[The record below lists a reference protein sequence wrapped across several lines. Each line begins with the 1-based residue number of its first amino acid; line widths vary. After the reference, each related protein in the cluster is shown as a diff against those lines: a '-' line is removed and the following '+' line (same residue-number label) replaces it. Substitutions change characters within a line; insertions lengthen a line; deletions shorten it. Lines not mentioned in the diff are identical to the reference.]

1 MMKDYYKISFTGD
14 IMCELSLQNASK
26 RGEIYDFEFV
36 FCGVKDKLAESDIVV
51 GNLETVFAGEKAGYT
66 HEVYSFNTPD
76 SFVYAMKD
84 AGINYVSTANNHCL
98 DRGIDGLIRTLKLL
112 DKYGIKHFGTY
123 RSKEE
128 RTPYELLEIGG
139 KKIALIAY
147 TYGTNVVENGIVF
160 KEDEEF
166 YVNVLKSQEREWLK
180 FKKTLNTPGFRS
192 KLSRYIR
199 KVTTLEQRMRIKK
212 KLGILKNTAKSDDLL
227 EGDIY
232 PRYLEYLKSDV
243 EQAKHDADYVFV
255 CLHSGG
261 LFNFE
266 VGAYTE
272 HIVNLIVSAGAD
284 VIVGNHPH
292 VVQKFV
298 DKGCL
303 VAYSLGNFSI
313 SPSSLYLVRENL
325 PEYSVLL
332 HFYFDK
338 GKMSLCKVAFSILKI
353 VESKNGSLCVY
364 PVNVLYDKGIID
376 SEREMLTRD
385 CTKIYNI
392 FTGKQ
397 EAVIDILDEYV
408 CFEKN
413 ESIL

>member
-1 MMKDYYKISFTGD
+1 
-14 IMCELSLQNASK
+14 MCELPLLKASK
-26 RGEIYDFEFV
+26 HGKMYDFEFV
-36 FCGVKDKLAESDIVV
+36 FRGVKDKLSESDIVI
-51 GNLETVFAGEKAGYT
+51 GNLETVLAGEKAGYT
-66 HEVYSFNTPD
+66 HDMYSFNTPD
-76 SFVYAMKD
+76 SFVCAMKR

-98 DRGIDGLIRTLKLL
+98 DRGIDGLVRTLELL
-112 DKYGIKHFGTY
+112 DKCGIKHFGTY
-123 RSKEE
+123 KNKEQ
-128 RTPYELLEIGG
+128 RIPYELLEIDD

-166 YVNVLKSQEREWLK
+166 YVNILKSQRREWLK
-180 FKKTLNTPGFRS
+180 FEKTLNTPGIRS

-212 KLGILKNTAKSDDLL
+212 RLGMLKNTPKSDDLI
-227 EGDIY
+227 EDDIY
-232 PRYLEYLKSDV
+232 PKYLERLKADV
-243 EQAKHDADYVFV
+243 EKAKRDTDYVFV

-261 LFNFE
+261 LFNVE

-272 HIVNLIVSAGAD
+272 YIVELIARAGAD
-284 VIVGNHPH
+284 AIVGNHPH

-338 GKMSLCKVAFSILKI
+338 GNMSLCKVTFSILKL
-353 VESKNGSLCVY
+353 VESGSGNLSVY
-364 PVNVLYDKGIID
+364 PVNVLYDKCVVAN
-376 SEREMLTRD
+376 ERDFLVRD

-392 FTGKQ
+392 FTDKK
-397 EAVIDILDEYV
+397 EMAIDILDEYV
-408 CFEKN
+408 CFERN
-413 ESIL
+413 

>member
-1 MMKDYYKISFTGD
+1 MKEYYKISFTGD
-14 IMCELSLQNASK
+14 IMCERPLLSASRSDK
-26 RGEIYDFEFV
+26 KYDFDFV
-36 FCGVKDKLAESDIVV
+36 FHGVKDKLRESDLVV
-51 GNLETVFAGEKAGYT
+51 GNLETVFAGEEAGYT
-66 HEVYSFNTPD
+66 NDVYSFNTPD
-76 SFVYAMKD
+76 RFVCSMKS
-84 AGINYVSTANNHCL
+84 AGIDYVSTANNHCL
-98 DRGIDGLIRTLKLL
+98 DRGTEGVIRTLDLL
-112 DKYGIKHFGTY
+112 DQYGIKHFGTY

-128 RTPYELLEIGG
+128 RTSYELLELGG

-180 FKKTLNTPGFRS
+180 FKKTLNTPGIRS

-212 KLGILKNTAKSDDLL
+212 KLGMLKNLPKSDDLL
-227 EGDIY
+227 EDDIY
-232 PRYLEYLKSDV
+232 PRYLERLKSDI
-243 EQAKHDADYVFV
+243 EKARCEADYVIV

-261 LFNFE
+261 LFNVK

-272 HIVNLIVSAGAD
+272 YIVDLIVRAGAD
-284 VIVGNHPH
+284 AIVGNHPH

-338 GKMSLCKVAFSILKI
+338 ERMSLYKVTFSILKI
-353 VESKNGSLCVY
+353 VESKNGNLSVY
-364 PVNVLYDKGIID
+364 PINALYDKCDIT
-376 SEREMLTRD
+376 SERDMLISD
-385 CTKIYNI
+385 CTKIYNT
-392 FTGKQ
+392 FTGKK
-397 EAVIDILDEYV
+397 EMAIDILDEYV
-408 CFEKN
+408 CFEK
-413 ESIL
+413 IKDAL

>member
-1 MMKDYYKISFTGD
+1 MKDYYKISFTGD
-14 IMCELSLQNASK
+14 IMCELPLLKASK
-26 RGEIYDFEFV
+26 HGKMYDFEFV
-36 FCGVKDKLAESDIVV
+36 FRGVKDKLSESDIVI
-51 GNLETVFAGEKAGYT
+51 GNLETVFAGEKSGYT
-66 HEVYSFNTPD
+66 HDVYSFNTPD

-98 DRGIDGLIRTLKLL
+98 DRGIEGLIGTLELL

-123 RSKEE
+123 KSKEQ
-128 RTPYELLEIGG
+128 RTPYELLEIGD

-147 TYGTNVVENGIVF
+147 TYGTNVVENGIIF
-160 KEDEEF
+160 KEDDEF
-166 YVNVLKSQEREWLK
+166 YVNILKSQKREWLK
-180 FKKTLNTPGFRS
+180 FEKTLNTPGIRS

-199 KVTTLEQRMRIKK
+199 KITTLDQRMRIKK
-212 KLGILKNTAKSDDLL
+212 RLGMLKNTAKSDDLV

-232 PRYLEYLKSDV
+232 PRYLEHLKSDV
-243 EQAKHDADYVFV
+243 EEAKRDTDYVFV

-261 LFNFE
+261 LFNVE

-272 HIVNLIVSAGAD
+272 YIVDLIVRAGAD
-284 VIVGNHPH
+284 AVVGNHPH

-338 GKMSLCKVAFSILKI
+338 GNMSLCKVTFSILKI
-353 VESKNGSLCVY
+353 VESGRGNLSVY
-364 PVNVLYDKGIID
+364 PVNVLYDKCVFA
-376 SEREMLTRD
+376 SERELLTKD

-392 FTGKQ
+392 FTDKK
-397 EAVIDILDEYV
+397 EMIIDILDEYV

-413 ESIL
+413 